1 MMNVGPLGAMNRIFD
16 ENTEGVSG
24 VKGGTARKG
33 LKDSSMSVNI
43 NSNGSHPLFTHLIT
57 RSLTTRTRSLT
68 Y

>member
-33 LKDSSMSVNI
+33 LKDSSMSINI
-43 NSNGSHPLFTHLIT
+43 NSNGSHPC
-57 RSLTTRTRSLT
+57 SLT